1 MEGINLVIVILRKG
15 FRESIQIY
23 VVYHDSMTG
32 GFFYECTARFYLDSI
47 SKCLKIGVLLT
58 NEF

>member
-32 GFFYECTARFYLDSI
+32 GFFTSVLRDSI
-47 SKCLKIGVLLT
+47 WTLSV
-58 NEF
+58 NV